1 MRTIEIQPK
10 LRFGW
15 PWRHWLLFA
24 VVCCALVVIS
34 AVATPVINQYR
45 QLAHIEDQL
54 AQALELEGRLA
65 SGDLWHDLTPLT
77 NPMAIAIAQQALAE
91 AERLVAGNPTNV
103 IILQQWG
110 RLAMLAGQPET
121 AITAFSAA
129 TAYQPDSPLLW
140 WQLGMAYERLAAPI
154 GLDATAE
161 PTLEWVTP
169 PPSARVWSLWP
180 AMLGQPTWWAP
191 AEPIRR
197 PLALADRLELRA
209 TLPATTTNLIF
220 WPVRLTAEPTTYQV
234 LVNNQPVTL
243 NLSTVTGV
251 GAGWQ
256 PALIDLS
263 PWAGQTVALTLV
275 SDQPMGWGEVQLVT
289 AADTRCALVMCRQR
303 AAAAWKEGGFTFTD
317 FLRAGETIYRLR
329 RYTEALVWYQR
340 ALLFNRQRSDIWYY
354 VGRVLEG
361 DTQWERA
368 LAAYTNAITVNEWST
383 VSKSKT
389 YFQIGEIYQRQLVPP
404 QYEAALTAYQTALSL
419 NDFPTD
425 VDRAQCYYRIGETL
439 WWREAID
446 QAILHLETAIALN
459 PLHDWAYIRLGTAYF
474 ARDNDV
480 PKAERLFFHAIE
492 ISPRNKW
499 AYYFLGEMYQKAGL
513 TKLSEEAYKKV
524 LEIDPQFAPAQERL
538 QQLIR

>member
-1 MRTIEIQPK
+1 MRTVEIQPR

-24 VVCCALVVIS
+24 IVCCALVVIS
-34 AVATPVINQYR
+34 AVVTPVINQYR

-77 NPMAIAIAQQALAE
+77 NPMAIAISQQALAE

-140 WQLGMAYERLAAPI
+140 WQLGMAYERLAAPVE
-154 GLDATAE
+154 LDATAE
-161 PTLEWVTP
+161 PALEWVSP

-180 AMLGQPTWWAP
+180 AMLGQSNWWAP

-251 GAGWQ
+251 SAAWQ

-263 PWAGQTVALTLV
+263 LWAGQTVALTLV

-303 AAAAWKEGGFTFTD
+303 AAAAWKEGGFTADD
-317 FLRAGETIYRLR
+317 FLRLGSRAFHQQQFR
-329 RYTEALVWYQR
+329 EALVWYNRAAIMGTDLASAMWYVRHRATDDRAALARSVTIDHGWLDDSFQLWAWMQWGLTLIEEQSLLEAEQAFRYAVAISEQHQMADRYRSEAYRHLGIALWRQGDLDAALSAMSKALELNPRSVWANIHYGKVLYLADSTQR
-340 ALLFNRQRSDIWYY
+340 AAVEQVF
-354 VGRVLEG
+354 
-361 DTQWERA
+361 A
-368 LAAYTNAITVNEWST
+368 
-383 VSKSKT
+383 
-389 YFQIGEIYQRQLVPP
+389 
-404 QYEAALTAYQTALSL
+404 TALSL
-419 NDFPTD
+419 NPDPAIWQNLIGFWRWVGEPVQVAALCAQARQAG
-425 VDRAQCYYRIGETL
+425 VDM
-439 WWREAID
+439 
-446 QAILHLETAIALN
+446 TA
-459 PLHDWAYIRLGTAYF
+459 
-474 ARDNDV
+474 
-480 PKAERLFFHAIE
+480 
-492 ISPRNKW
+492 
-499 AYYFLGEMYQKAGL
+499 L
-513 TKLSEEAYKKV
+513 TECN
-524 LEIDPQFAPAQERL
+524 Q
-538 QQLIR
+538 